1 MTSARSAGSVMGT
14 RSERRRGVERAQIAH
29 SAENS
34 KKDLKAKRQIQ
45 RCSGKKKG
53 EKRNAKGNAL
63 TAFAA
68 DFAFLD
74 IPKALGLDDFGLLF
88 GIVTGTVFVNLLFL
102 LFQVWI
108 RHKIDLLCGQYSTA
122 AGREQEER
130 RNTMPRRVTAD
141 VPTEEAILAYNN
153 VPIELAAKFIGWSD
167 ITIRYALQEER
178 APFGMAAQNP
188 KTGTWSYNIS
198 PGLLLKYKSGE
209 LPAWK
214 LKELSAMLAD
224 HAERIIDERV
234 GSVGK
239 LIDKLLGGKSA

>member
-1 MTSARSAGSVMGT
+1 
-14 RSERRRGVERAQIAH
+14 
-29 SAENS
+29 
-34 KKDLKAKRQIQ
+34 
-45 RCSGKKKG
+45 
-53 EKRNAKGNAL
+53 
-63 TAFAA
+63 
-68 DFAFLD
+68 
-74 IPKALGLDDFGLLF
+74 
-88 GIVTGTVFVNLLFL
+88 
-102 LFQVWI
+102 
-108 RHKIDLLCGQYSTA
+108 
-122 AGREQEER
+122 
-130 RNTMPRRVTAD
+130 MPRRVTAD

-224 HAERIIDERV
+224 MKRLPDEA
-234 GSVGK
+234 
-239 LIDKLLGGKSA
+239 GGAPAVEDPASMKPVE

>member
-1 MTSARSAGSVMGT
+1 MANGLVCALLCTLGAGIRFFPGGIGGITLRT
-14 RSERRRGVERAQIAH
+14 RLV
-29 SAENS
+29 
-34 KKDLKAKRQIQ
+34 D
-45 RCSGKKKG
+45 
-53 EKRNAKGNAL
+53 
-63 TAFAA
+63 
-68 DFAFLD
+68 
-74 IPKALGLDDFGLLF
+74 GLHVFFSRLF
-88 GIVTGTVFVNLLFL
+88 WIG
-102 LFQVWI
+102 I
-108 RHKIDLLCGQYSTA
+108 RHKIDLLCGQYSTV

-214 LKELSAMLAD
+214 LKDLSTMLAD

>member
-108 RHKIDLLCGQYSTA
+108 RHKIDPLCGQYSTA
-122 AGREQEER
+122 AGREQ
-130 RNTMPRRVTAD
+130 
-141 VPTEEAILAYNN
+141 
-153 VPIELAAKFIGWSD
+153 GW
-167 ITIRYALQEER
+167 RKGA
-178 APFGMAAQNP
+178 
-188 KTGTWSYNIS
+188 
-198 PGLLLKYKSGE
+198 
-209 LPAWK
+209 
-214 LKELSAMLAD
+214 
-224 HAERIIDERV
+224 
-234 GSVGK
+234 
-239 LIDKLLGGKSA
+239 

>member
-1 MTSARSAGSVMGT
+1 M
-14 RSERRRGVERAQIAH
+14 
-29 SAENS
+29 
-34 KKDLKAKRQIQ
+34 
-45 RCSGKKKG
+45 
-53 EKRNAKGNAL
+53 
-63 TAFAA
+63 
-68 DFAFLD
+68 
-74 IPKALGLDDFGLLF
+74 
-88 GIVTGTVFVNLLFL
+88 
-102 LFQVWI
+102 
-108 RHKIDLLCGQYSTA
+108 
-122 AGREQEER
+122 
-130 RNTMPRRVTAD
+130 
-141 VPTEEAILAYNN
+141 PTEEAILAYNN

-198 PGLLLKYKSGE
+198 PGLLLKYKNGE

-239 LIDKLLGGKSA
+239 MIDKLLGGKSA